1 MTDHGRVAG
10 AGAGAAVDAS
20 GDVSGPPVWAYAAL
34 TATVLFWSGNF
45 IAGRSLRDEID
56 PAMVNFIRWS
66 VALVI
71 FLPLAAPHLRRS
83 WRIGL
88 REWRYLA
95 ALGALGVAMF
105 QTFVYTG
112 LTATPV
118 FNALLVIA
126 TTPAILLIWTS
137 VIDRAPPRPVQIAGI
152 GLSMAGAAL
161 MIAKGDLGALVRL
174 ELYWGDLWIAGAALA
189 WSAYTLLLRRAP
201 ADLDAWTSLSL
212 SMVAGWAF
220 MIPFALWSYAEG
232 PPPLGDWAVWARILY
247 IALFASILAFV
258 LWGYGVRHVGPVRA
272 GQFINLMPIFGGGL
286 AVLLLGETLQPY
298 HLAGAACAFSGV
310 WLVNRR
316 G

>member
-1 MTDHGRVAG
+1 MADHTTAADAAPPAVAR
-10 AGAGAAVDAS
+10 
-20 GDVSGPPVWAYAAL
+20 PIWAYVAL

-45 IAGRSLRDEID
+45 IAGRSLRGEID
-56 PAMVNFIRWS
+56 PAMVNFIRWG
-66 VALVI
+66 VALLL
-71 FLPLAAPHLRRS
+71 FLPLAAPHLRRG
-83 WRIGL
+83 WRVGL
-88 REWRYLA
+88 REWRYLL

-137 VIDRAPPRPVQIAGI
+137 AIDRVAPRPVQMVGI

-161 MIAKGDLGALVRL
+161 MIAKGDLGALARL
-174 ELYWGDLWIAGAALA
+174 ELYLGDLWIAAAALA
-189 WSAYTLLLRRAP
+189 WSAYTLMLRQAP
-201 ADLDAWTSLSL
+201 PDLETWTSLSL
-212 SMVAGWAF
+212 SMVAGWVL
-220 MIPFALWSYAEG
+220 MIPFALWSYVEG

-247 IALFASILAFV
+247 IAVFASILAFV
-258 LWGYGVRHVGPVRA
+258 LWGYGVRRVGPVRA
-272 GQFINLMPIFGGGL
+272 GQFINLMPIFGGVL
-286 AVLLLGETLQPY
+286 AVVLLGETLRPY
-298 HLAGAACAFSGV
+298 HLAGAALAFGGV